1 MIGGWARAEDMESI
15 IGIVLIILIVLLFP
29 LGVLLG
35 YKWRDRISQQRRAQI
50 EAERFVR
57 QQRDALMQERERRSR
72 REIPSISEAIIEL
85 VEINEEAA

>member
-1 MIGGWARAEDMESI
+1 MESI